1 MRRAFAAFTLL
12 EVMIAMA
19 ILSVSL
25 VVVMRVMDQA
35 ALVTQ
40 YQGEQIMAA
49 TLARRK
55 MVDLELA
62 IEKDGFPAEAKEE
75 CGKFEEDLADEMDQ
89 PNGIERFEYCWTL
102 KEVDLPIPMDM
113 LGGGD
118 KAGEG
123 GGSGSGSPAGAM
135 AGGLPG
141 GLSPEAI
148 GEQLSKAVRVL
159 TLTVKWKTGELP
171 QELSVSTH
179 LVNMTQAAVL

>member
-1 MRRAFAAFTLL
+1 MNRRAIAAFTLL

-25 VVVMRVMDQA
+25 IVVMDQA

-40 YQGEQIMAA
+40 YQGEQILAA

-62 IEKDGFPAEAKEE
+62 IEKDGFPADAKEE
-75 CGKFEEDLADEMDQ
+75 CGTFEEDLADEMDQ

-113 LGGGD
+113 LGGS
-118 KAGEG
+118 GEG
-123 GGSGSGSPAGAM
+123 EGSGSGSRGTSAM
-135 AGGLPG
+135 AGALPG
-141 GLSPEAI
+141 GISPEAI

-171 QELSVSTH
+171 QELSVSMH